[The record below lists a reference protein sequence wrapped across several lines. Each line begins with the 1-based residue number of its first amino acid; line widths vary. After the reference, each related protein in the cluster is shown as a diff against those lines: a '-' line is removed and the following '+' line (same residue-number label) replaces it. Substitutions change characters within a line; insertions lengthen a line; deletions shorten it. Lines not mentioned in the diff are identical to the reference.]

1 MKSLSGRADG
11 RERGGMGDERVDYV
25 LHGRRASPSEREGA
39 VDSTMKERARAKN
52 GGSARMD
59 GAPMVCAPRVG
70 SYGTGSARRTTAER
84 STAT

>member
-1 MKSLSGRADG
+1 
-11 RERGGMGDERVDYV
+11 MGDERAG
-25 LHGRRASPSEREGA
+25 LCITRSNARAREREGA

-59 GAPMVCAPRVG
+59 GAMVCAPRVG